1 MPKELY
7 ELRKAQLK
15 KLQNAKERGD
25 TKYFSKKYPDKLFI
39 NGKLIPLKYLL
50 LSLICQYA
58 NMPNYDTFYIIIS
71 SFLFFSHLLFNFVI
85 SIKTSVLVNEK
96 AKLKP
101 KQLYSVLR

>member
-1 MPKELY
+1 
-7 ELRKAQLK
+7 
-15 KLQNAKERGD
+15 
-25 TKYFSKKYPDKLFI
+25 
-39 NGKLIPLKYLL
+39 
-50 LSLICQYA
+50 
-58 NMPNYDTFYIIIS
+58 MPNYDTFYIIIS